1 MTKILRMHDSLYL
14 RENRYKKPK
23 DFVKHIDRTLKKNI
37 KKNKNYKVLD
47 VGCAAGELL
56 YLLEQKHK
64 NFELTGVDIR
74 RDLLKKA
81 KKHLSKKVSLKK
93 VDITKKQQNVNK
105 KFDIII
111 CSGVIGIFDTLDNF
125 SKNLKNLLNKKGMIF
140 IGALINEY
148 DYNIFIK
155 YEDLNKEKIL
165 QSGWNIWSLKKIKS
179 LFKGKRFKIY
189 RYFPKKNFK
198 KIHKDPIRSWTI
210 DVNKKKYFTN
220 ATMQIQNKLLLKI
233 Y

>member
-1 MTKILRMHDSLYL
+1 M
-14 RENRYKKPK
+14 
-23 DFVKHIDRTLKKNI
+23 
-37 KKNKNYKVLD
+37 
-47 VGCAAGELL
+47 
-56 YLLEQKHK
+56 
-64 NFELTGVDIR
+64 
-74 RDLLKKA
+74 
-81 KKHLSKKVSLKK
+81 
-93 VDITKKQQNVNK
+93 
-105 KFDIII
+105 
-111 CSGVIGIFDTLDNF
+111 IGIFDTLDNF